1 MISVH
6 SQALDKSIGVQRRIG
21 EYSQGNSGPTV
32 IFVGGVHGN
41 EPSGI
46 FALERVLES
55 LNKSM
60 ISFSGSLYALSGNLP
75 ALQKSE
81 RYVDF
86 DLNRIWFPLGNN
98 GKSHRAAQALEKDE
112 RNGLLQE
119 FDAIIKS
126 NNGPFYI
133 FDLHT
138 TSSYSVPFLVLGD
151 TLRNR
156 EIVHDIPAP
165 VILGL
170 EEEAEGTMF
179 SFLDQTGVNAV
190 LFEAG
195 QHDSLA
201 AIENH
206 ISFIWLV
213 LEKIGCISSSEIPD
227 FHLYYESLKKESIGK
242 QKYYETIYK
251 YGVDDD
257 EEFEMN
263 EGYVS
268 FQQVSQGKQ
277 LAKNKNGDITTPV
290 DGLIF
295 MPLYQKK
302 GEDGFFVIRKIS
314 KFWLRLSVSLRR
326 LNFDKSFKFLPGV
339 KKAKSADDSFIV
351 NKRIAVVFPLQ
362 IFHLFGY
369 RRVLETENAFIV
381 TRRRYD
387 SKGPETSEVIDNFNK
402 LLSQL
407 T

>member
-1 MISVH
+1 
-6 SQALDKSIGVQRRIG
+6 
-21 EYSQGNSGPTV
+21 
-32 IFVGGVHGN
+32 
-41 EPSGI
+41 
-46 FALERVLES
+46 
-55 LNKSM
+55 
-60 ISFSGSLYALSGNLP
+60 
-75 ALQKSE
+75 LQKSE
-81 RYVDF
+81 RYVDY

-98 GKSHRAAQALEKDE
+98 GKSHRAANAIEKEE
-112 RNGLLQE
+112 RNGLLKE
-119 FDAIIKS
+119 FDDIIKS
-126 NNGPFYI
+126 NSGPYYI

-213 LEKIGCISSSEIPD
+213 LSKIGCIKSTDIDD
-227 FHLYYESLKKESIGK
+227 FHLYFESLKKESVGK

-251 YGVDDD
+251 YGVT
-257 EEFEMN
+257 EEEGFQMD

-268 FQQVSQGKQ
+268 FQQVDQDTK
-277 LAKNKNGDITTPV
+277 LARNSNGVITTPV
-290 DGLIF
+290 NGLIF

-302 GEDGFFVIRKIS
+302 GEDGFFVIRKIN
-314 KFWLRLSVSLRR
+314 KFWLRVSIWLRK
-326 LNFDKSFKFLPGV
+326 LNFDRSFGLLPGV
-339 KKAKSADDSFIV
+339 KKVKSTDDSFIV
-351 NKRIAVVFPLQ
+351 NKRVALIFPLQ

-369 RRVLETENAFIV
+369 RRVTESEKEFIV

-387 SKGPETSEVIDNFNK
+387 SKGPEREEVIENFNQ
-402 LLSQL
+402 LLESL